1 MNEAAGLPI
10 MPGDW
15 VRLWHRDYPGFELVG
30 IVRSGVSSS
39 LEVALTFI
47 GDNGKV
53 DAGYVLKEHRR
64 PTGKGMVTLNPT
76 FRALQAMTRDNLRRA
91 EENLTT
97 AQEGLAGASNDLV
110 RTLYERAVKSAEEF
124 LAACQESY
132 ESAWEG
138 CIDFTRPPKQ

>member
-30 IVRSGVSSS
+30 TVRSGLRSSI
-39 LEVALTFI
+39 EVALTCI
-47 GDNGKV
+47 GHDGKV

-64 PTGKGMVTLNPT
+64 PTGKGTVTLNPT
-76 FRALQAMTRDNLRRA
+76 LRALQAMTRDNLRQA
-91 EENLTT
+91 EENLAA
-97 AQEGLAGASNDLV
+97 AQDRLAGASNDLL
-110 RTLYERAVKSAEEF
+110 RTICKRTVKSAEDS
-124 LAACQESY
+124 LAQCQESY
-132 ESAWEG
+132 DSAWEG